1 VSPAALRL
9 LGSLAIS
16 VVASAAVLVLVAV
29 EPPIGR
35 LDVLPSLILSAGV
48 AALLFT
54 VLAGQVQWPAR
65 RLLRRARRVVV
76 RGVYLTLTSA
86 TEEVLW
92 RLLVLGGLTP
102 AIGLGPAF
110 LAATI
115 GFALAHGVRR
125 RDVVAVH
132 LFTGAVFGAVYIGTG
147 RVEASILAHAFYN
160 WLVVIAIESGVQP
173 APIPAAVGG
182 DTPALLD
189 GVRKRYG
196 KIEALRGFSL
206 GVETG
211 EVVSLLGP
219 NGAGKTTA
227 LSILL
232 GLRSPD
238 AGTARLFG
246 RDPRDLGA
254 RRHVG
259 VTPQETGFPSTL
271 RVGEIVDLVRTHYP
285 GARKSQ
291 DILAQV
297 GLADLA
303 RRQAGGLSGG
313 QKRRLAVGL
322 AFVGNPRAIVLD
334 EPTTGLDVE
343 SRRRVWDDVRA
354 FAERGGTVLLTT
366 HNLEEADALASRVVV
381 IVDGETL
388 ADGSPAEVKSR
399 AGLKRVRVEADSL
412 PELRGVEHVGRAG
425 RVHTLY
431 TSDPESV
438 VRHLVDSGVP
448 LQGLEVTPVTLEEAF
463 LSLTEHSA

>member
-1 VSPAALRL
+1 VSPAALRV
-9 LGSLAIS
+9 LGPLAIS
-16 VVASAAVLVLVAV
+16 VAASAAVLAFVAV
-29 EPPIGR
+29 KPPFGR
-35 LDVLPSLILSAGV
+35 LDALPSLLASAGV
-48 AALLFT
+48 ATLLFA
-54 VLAGQVQWPAR
+54 VLAGRVRWPVR
-65 RLLRRARRVVV
+65 RPLRRTRRVVV
-76 RGVYLTLTSA
+76 RGTYLTLTSA

-92 RLLVLGGLTP
+92 RLLVLGGLAP
-102 AIGLGPAF
+102 VIGLAPAF
-110 LAATI
+110 LAGTI

-125 RDVVAVH
+125 RDVVVVH
-132 LFTGAVFGAVYIGTG
+132 LVTGAVFGAVYVGTG
-147 RVEASILAHAFYN
+147 RIEASILAHALYN
-160 WLVVIAIESGVQP
+160 WLVVLAIESGARP
-173 APIPAAVGG
+173 APSPATIGG
-182 DTPALLD
+182 DPPALLD

-206 GVETG
+206 AVQTG

-246 RDPRDLGA
+246 RDPRDRRARRLLGA
-254 RRHVG
+254 
-259 VTPQETGFPSTL
+259 TPQETGFPSTL
-271 RVGEIVDLVRTHYP
+271 RVGEIVDLVRAHYP
-285 GARKSQ
+285 GARKTA
-291 DILAQV
+291 DVLAQV

-313 QKRRLAVGL
+313 QKRRLAVSL
-322 AFVGNPRAIVLD
+322 AFVGNPKAIFLD

-343 SRRRVWDDVRA
+343 SRRGVWDDVHA

-366 HNLEEADALASRVVV
+366 HNLEEADALASRVVL

-388 ADGSPAEVKSR
+388 AEGSPAEVKAR

-412 PELRGVEHVGRAG
+412 PELRGVERVSRSG

-438 VRHLVDSGVP
+438 VRHLVGSGVP
-448 LQGLEVTPVTLEEAF
+448 LRGLEVTPVTLEEAF
-463 LSLTEHSA
+463 LSLTERSG

>member
-1 VSPAALRL
+1 VSTAALRL
-9 LGSLAIS
+9 LGRLAIS
-16 VVASAAVLVLVAV
+16 IAASAAVLAFVAV
-29 EPPIGR
+29 EPPFGR
-35 LDVLPSLILSAGV
+35 LDAAPSLLASAAV
-48 AALLFT
+48 AALLFA
-54 VLAGQVQWPAR
+54 VLAGQVRWPV
-65 RLLRRARRVVV
+65 RLRALRVVV
-76 RGVYLTLTSA
+76 RGTYLTLTSA

-92 RLLVLGGLTP
+92 RLLVLGGLAP
-102 AIGLGPAF
+102 VIGLGPAF
-110 LAATI
+110 LAATV
-115 GFALAHGVRR
+115 GFALAHGVSR

-132 LFTGAVFGAVYIGTG
+132 LLTGAVFGAVYVGTG
-147 RVEASILAHAFYN
+147 RIEASILAHALYN
-160 WLVVIAIESGVQP
+160 WLVVLAIESGARR
-173 APIPAAVGG
+173 APVPAAIGG
-182 DTPALLD
+182 TPALLA
-189 GVRKRYG
+189 GVCKRYG

-206 GVETG
+206 AVQPG

-271 RVGEIVDLVRTHYP
+271 RVGEIVDLVGAHYP
-285 GARKSQ
+285 QARETA
-291 DILAQV
+291 DILEQV

-322 AFVGNPRAIVLD
+322 AFVGNPKAVVLD
-334 EPTTGLDVE
+334 EPTSGLDVE
-343 SRRRVWDDVRA
+343 SRRRVWADVRA
-354 FAERGGTVLLTT
+354 FAAGGGTVLLTT
-366 HNLEEADALASRVVV
+366 HNLEEADALATRVVV

-388 ADGSPAEVKSR
+388 AEGSPAEVKAR
-399 AGLKRVRVEADSL
+399 AGLTRMRVEADSL
-412 PELRGVEHVGRAG
+412 PELRGVEHVSRAG

-431 TSDPESV
+431 TPDPESV
-438 VRHLVDSGVP
+438 VRDLVDAGVP
-448 LQGLEVTPVTLEEAF
+448 FEGLEVTPATLEEAF
-463 LSLTEHSA
+463 LSLTERSG

>member
-9 LGSLAIS
+9 LGSLAVS
-16 VVASAAVLVLVAV
+16 VALTAAGLALVTVD
-29 EPPIGR
+29 PPRGR
-35 LDVLPSLILSAGV
+35 VGALPSLLASAGF
-48 AALLFT
+48 ALLLFR
-54 VLAGQVQWPAR
+54 VLAGHVRWPLR
-65 RLLRRARRVVV
+65 RLLRRSRRIAL
-76 RGVYLTLTSA
+76 RGTYLTLTSA
-86 TEEVLW
+86 AEEVLW
-92 RLLVLGGLTP
+92 RMLVLGGLTP
-102 AIGLGPAF
+102 AVGLVPAL
-110 LAATI
+110 LASTI

-132 LFTGAVFGAVYIGTG
+132 LLTGIVFGALYAGTG
-147 RVEASILAHAFYN
+147 RIEAAILAHVLYN
-160 WLVVIAIESGVQP
+160 WLVVLALESEARAALP
-173 APIPAAVGG
+173 ATVGASP
-182 DTPALLD
+182 PALMD
-189 GVRKRYG
+189 GLRKRYG

-206 GVETG
+206 AVETG
-211 EVVSLLGP
+211 EVVALLGP

-246 RDPRDLGA
+246 RDPCDLSA
-254 RRHVG
+254 RRRVG

-271 RVGEIVDLVRTHYP
+271 RVGEIVELVRAHYP
-285 GARKSQ
+285 GAKMTA
-291 DILAQV
+291 DVLAQV

-322 AFVGNPRAIVLD
+322 AFVGNPKAVFLD
-334 EPTTGLDVE
+334 EPTGGLDVG

-354 FAERGGTVLLTT
+354 FSEGGGTVLLTT

-388 ADGSPAEVKSR
+388 AEGSPAEVKGR

-412 PELRGVEHVGRAG
+412 PDLRGVERVSRAG

-438 VRHLVDSGVP
+438 VGHLVEAGVS
-448 LQGLEVTPVTLEEAF
+448 LHGLEVTPVTLEEAF
-463 LSLTEHSA
+463 LSLTEHSG